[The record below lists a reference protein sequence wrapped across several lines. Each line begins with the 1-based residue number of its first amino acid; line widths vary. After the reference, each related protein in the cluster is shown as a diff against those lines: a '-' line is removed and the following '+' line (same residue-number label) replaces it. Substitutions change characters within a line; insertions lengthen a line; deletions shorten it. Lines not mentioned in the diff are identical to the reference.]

1 MVQGIVW
8 LLPVAFAL
16 GAAAAWVLGRARQ
29 RSEAE
34 ASDRRVASLRYRAD
48 CLAGEKVMLLTKL
61 EKHGEDLAAIK
72 QQLLARE
79 RALYRITGTWPVLPA
94 AAAEADARR
103 KP

>member
-8 LLPVAFAL
+8 LLPVAFIL
-16 GAAAAWVLGRARQ
+16 GAAAAWMLGRARQ

-34 ASDRRVASLRYRAD
+34 ASDRRIASLRYRAD
-48 CLAGEKVMLLTKL
+48 RLAGEKVMLLHKL

-79 RALYRITGTWPVLPA
+79 RALYSITGTWPVVPA
-94 AAAEADARR
+94 AGARR
-103 KP
+103 EP